1 MVNKA
6 EGMDLSGYT
15 AESVAVFTAVFQSAK
30 AVLADETLSE
40 DDQAVVDEAVKDLR
54 DAIENLSAD
63 TEDNNPDDGKDDTSK
78 PDNNKDDESS
88 GTNSGENESPAT
100 GDADLTWAI
109 LLSFAAI
116 AMLGLLMEATRKI
129 RKWEK

>member
-1 MVNKA
+1 M
-6 EGMDLSGYT
+6 SGYT